1 MIALSVL
8 KRKLNEPIGTMSTSV
23 DGSLAPLGASVRV
36 ENELVEDGGQTSA
49 DDRTQPVDLL
59 RNTHECVQLLV
70 ARIRIVNERKRPAN
84 SIAQGLQVNSV
95 F

>member
-49 DDRTQPVDLL
+49 DDRTQPVDL
-59 RNTHECVQLLV
+59 
-70 ARIRIVNERKRPAN
+70 
-84 SIAQGLQVNSV
+84 
-95 F
+95 